1 MGVGRQIL
9 GLLGW
14 VGLAT
19 YLYFST
25 LTLKPMWTDEFAT
38 IVFSLGH
45 SFKGIPINQLISLPA
60 LLTPLQITPTSSW
73 SIVLQRLLTEDT
85 HPPVFF
91 WLNYEWLQAGAKW
104 WPQWFLVCDNL
115 RSVADHRWPS
125 VFAVRSLPA
134 VFGVLCV
141 PAMFAFGWVSTRNW
155 RVAQLAAGLMAVS
168 PFSLFLAQEARHYSL
183 AALWVIFSLTCWMAM
198 IQAWQQRSIPSLWLS
213 WVWILVNALGIATHY
228 FFVLILCVEAMVL
241 LLLLPSE
248 FPGFNRQKNTARG
261 WRFWFAIGTAAI
273 GTGLNG
279 LMWLSIWRSFDH
291 RELIQWVYTGA
302 ETGWQAWVNPI
313 VNLLVGG
320 ITMVTLWPIQGVPQG
335 WAIVGGG
342 LTLLS
347 AIGIAIA
354 VSRGLRQQWQQR
366 VDDRLPMWAA
376 IAALTGAMVSLL
388 YLDYGGGADVTRG
401 FRFNF
406 LYLPSLLL
414 LVAWGLAG
422 HRCWARW
429 SGAVI
434 FLGLLGSLS
443 VGHNL
448 AYQKVHQPA
457 AIVDAIVQLEQA
469 VLPTA
474 MATTKPP
481 AVPLVIMT
489 PFRTHAQT
497 TRLMSLAWELQRRD
511 RSAQFYF
518 DQQYCPRDNP
528 AACKQLTPLAK
539 QTMQTKMRQ
548 PYRLWLINY
557 SPLEDLPAI
566 GCQFDRAIGRRSVD
580 GFTAQPYRCEPPPLV
595 N

>member
-1 MGVGRQIL
+1 MRLRQIL

-14 VGLAT
+14 MGLAT
-19 YLYFST
+19 YLAFST
-25 LTLKPMWTDEFAT
+25 LTLKPLWTDEFAT

-45 SFKGIPINQLISLPA
+45 SFKGIVVNQLISLPE
-60 LLTPLQITPTSSW
+60 LLKPLQMTPTSSW
-73 SIVLQRLLTEDT
+73 AIVLQRLLTEDT

-91 WLNYEWLQAGAKW
+91 WLNYEWLQTGAKW
-104 WPQWFLVCDNL
+104 WPQWFVE
-115 RSVADHRWPS
+115 REQWPS
-125 VFAVRSLPA
+125 VVAVRSLSA
-134 VFGVLCV
+134 VFGVLGV
-141 PAMFAFGWVSTRNW
+141 PAMFVFGWVSTRSW

-168 PFSLFLAQEARHYSL
+168 PFGLFLAQEARHYSL
-183 AALWVIFSLTCWMAM
+183 ATLWVILSLTCWMTM
-198 IQAWQQRSIPSLWLS
+198 IRAWHDRAVPSLWLS
-213 WVWILVNALGIATHY
+213 WAWILVNAFGIATHY
-228 FFVLILCVEAMVL
+228 FFLLILCVEAMVL
-241 LLLLPSE
+241 LLLLPAE
-248 FPGFNRQKNTARG
+248 FRWFKREQNTARG

-302 ETGWQAWVNPI
+302 QTGWQAWVNPI
-313 VNLLVGG
+313 VNLIVGG
-320 ITMVTLWPIQGVPQG
+320 ITMVTLLPIQGVSQG

-354 VSRGLRQQWQQR
+354 VYRGLRQQWQQQ
-366 VDDRLPMWAA
+366 VGDRLLMWAA
-376 IAALTGAMVSLL
+376 IGALTGAMVSLL

-414 LVAWGLAG
+414 LVAWGLVG
-422 HRCWARW
+422 QRHWARW

-457 AIVDAIVQLEQA
+457 TIVDAIVQLEQSVSPA
-469 VLPTA
+469 T
-474 MATTKPP
+474 MATTVQPNPP
-481 AVPLVIMT
+481 IVIMT

-497 TRLMSLAWELQRRD
+497 TRLMSLAWELARRD

-528 AACKQLTPLAK
+528 AACKQLTPLAQ
-539 QTMQTKMRQ
+539 QTVRTKMPQ

-557 SPLEDLPAI
+557 NPLENLPAI
-566 GCQFDRAIGRRSVD
+566 GCQFDREMGRRSVD
-580 GFTAQPYRCEPPPLV
+580 GFTAQPYQCEPPPLIV
-595 N
+595 P

>member
-9 GLLGW
+9 GLIGW
-14 VGLAT
+14 IGLAT
-19 YLYFST
+19 YLAFST

-45 SFKGIPINQLISLPA
+45 SFKGIAVNQLISLPD
-60 LLTPLQITPTSSW
+60 LLQPLQITPTSSW
-73 SIVLQRLLTEDT
+73 SIVLHRLLTEDT

-91 WLNYEWLQAGAKW
+91 WLNYEWLQAGAKL
-104 WPQWFLVCDNL
+104 WPQWFLVDN
-115 RSVADHRWPS
+115 RWPS
-125 VFAVRSLPA
+125 VGAVRSLSA

-141 PAMFAFGWVSTRNW
+141 PAMFAFGWVSTRSW

-168 PFSLFLAQEARHYSL
+168 PFGLFLAQESRHYSL
-183 AALWVIFSLTCWMAM
+183 AALWVILSLTCWMAM
-198 IQAWQQRSIPSLWLS
+198 LRAWQDRSVPSLWLS
-213 WVWILVNALGIATHY
+213 WAWILVNALGIATHY
-228 FFVLILCVEAMVL
+228 FFMLILCVEAMVL

-248 FPGFNRQKNTARG
+248 FPWFNRQKYNRQKNAARG

-302 ETGWQAWVNPI
+302 QTGWQAWVNPI

-320 ITMVTLWPIQGVPQG
+320 ITMVTLLPIQGVPQG

-354 VSRGLRQQWQQR
+354 VSRGLRQQWQQQ
-366 VDDRLPMWAA
+366 VGDRLPMWAT
-376 IAALTGAMVSLL
+376 IGALTGAMVSLL

-422 HRCWARW
+422 QRCWARW
-429 SGAVI
+429 SVAVI
-434 FLGLLGSLS
+434 GIGLLGSLS

-457 AIVDAIVQLEQA
+457 AIVDAIVQLEQSVA
-469 VLPTA
+469 PAA
-474 MATTKPP
+474 MATTAQPGPP
-481 AVPLVIMT
+481 IVIMT

-497 TRLMSLAWELQRRD
+497 TRLMSLAWELDRRD
-511 RSAQFYF
+511 RSARFYF

-528 AACKQLTPLAK
+528 AACKQLTPLAM

-557 SPLEDLPAI
+557 NPLEDLPAI
-566 GCQFDRAIGRRSVD
+566 GCQFDREIGRRSVD

-595 N
+595 S